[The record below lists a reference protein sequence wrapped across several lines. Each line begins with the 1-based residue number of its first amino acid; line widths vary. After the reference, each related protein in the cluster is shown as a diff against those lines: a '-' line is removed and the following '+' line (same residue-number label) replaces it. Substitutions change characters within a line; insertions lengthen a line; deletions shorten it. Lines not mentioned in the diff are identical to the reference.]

1 MVTRGLAARKAV
13 NAPFP
18 AFVEREPAPPSA
30 NTQINKSGSS
40 IMFKKILA
48 TMAMLFAVAS
58 FAAVDVN
65 KGTAAD
71 LDGIKGVGPAMSK
84 RILDARKEGEFKD
97 WPDFMQRIKGV
108 KEKKAEK
115 LSAEGL
121 TVNGQA
127 FGGQASAP
135 APATAAKAAKAETA
149 AKPVKATTADAKPA
163 KP

>member
-1 MVTRGLAARKAV
+1 ML
-13 NAPFP
+13 
-18 AFVEREPAPPSA
+18 
-30 NTQINKSGSS
+30 
-40 IMFKKILA
+40 KKILA
-48 TMAMLFAVAS
+48 VMAMLFAAAS

-97 WPDFMQRIKGV
+97 WPDFMQRVKGV

-121 TVNGQA
+121 TVNGKA
-127 FGGQASAP
+127 FGGHAGEAVASKADKP
-135 APATAAKAAKAETA
+135 AKAAAAKPATA
-149 AKPVKATTADAKPA
+149 KP
-163 KP
+163 

>member
-1 MVTRGLAARKAV
+1 
-13 NAPFP
+13 
-18 AFVEREPAPPSA
+18 
-30 NTQINKSGSS
+30 
-40 IMFKKILA
+40 MFKKILA
-48 TMAMLFAVAS
+48 AMAMLFAVAS

-135 APATAAKAAKAETA
+135 APATAATAAKAAKAETA

>member
-1 MVTRGLAARKAV
+1 MVTGGLAAREAV
-13 NAPFP
+13 NAAFP
-18 AFVEREPAPPSA
+18 ALVEREPAPPPASS
-30 NTQINKSGSS
+30 QINKSGSS

-48 TMAMLFAVAS
+48 AMAMLFAVAS

-135 APATAAKAAKAETA
+135 ATAKADKT
-149 AKPVKATTADAKPA
+149 AKPVKAAAAPAADAKPA